1 MATFGADALKVGISA
16 VERGDERLLEQ
27 GALAFTW
34 IAQGSHR
41 IIRAADMVPVHPR
54 QPLGR
59 NARRKPQQL
68 ADGRFWGDS
77 ADQGVS
83 WRIGG
88 VCRGVGRG
96 VDEQDRDALGGGEER
111 NRSVVPNY
119 DIGRDQ
125 RRDSRGVVLMLG
137 EDSVLADLVAPP
149 PDSPLSLRSFGRL
162 VAVVGGV
169 QHHGHAPIVE
179 GKLLGKHL
187 D

>member
-1 MATFGADALKVGISA
+1 MSDASGYELSHPLRPGDPFGLQGVAPRRCVGLWRGTLRSCPFDALIAASGSEAQCEACAAADPGRALARDAVVDDRDFRLYVATFGADALKVGISA

-77 ADQGVS
+77 ADQGCQLAY
-83 WRIGG
+83 RGCLPG
-88 VCRGVGRG
+88 RRPGCR
-96 VDEQDRDALGGGEER
+96 
-111 NRSVVPNY
+111 
-119 DIGRDQ
+119 
-125 RRDSRGVVLMLG
+125 
-137 EDSVLADLVAPP
+137 
-149 PDSPLSLRSFGRL
+149 
-162 VAVVGGV
+162 
-169 QHHGHAPIVE
+169 
-179 GKLLGKHL
+179 
-187 D
+187 